1 MGVDSEWAPAGNRME
16 EMHLQHIRIGTL
28 APYLVGKKNRMW
40 TETGGSSE
48 ERREVS
54 AEMTGCLRSRTECKA
69 IGPNTPSTGTSVTHT
84 PTHV

>member
-69 IGPNTPSTGTSVTHT
+69 IGPNMPSTGTSVTHT